1 MGLENKPTQ
10 CDKIIKFIKD
20 FGYIT
25 SWQAYQELG
34 VTQLGARIYQ
44 LKERGYKFTTT
55 RVTTKNRYGE
65 PTHFDEYR
73 LVDDSEVAS

>member
-10 CDKIIKFIKD
+10 CDKILKYIRD
-20 FGYIT
+20 FGSIT

-44 LKERGYKFTTT
+44 LKERGYKFNKT
-55 RVTTKNRYGE
+55 RVKTKNRYGE

-73 LVDDSEVAS
+73 LVDSEVAS

>member
-34 VTQLGARIYQ
+34 VTQLGARIFQ
-44 LKERGYKFTTT
+44 LKQRGYEFTKT
-55 RVTTKNRYGE
+55 RVKTKNRYGE

-73 LVDDSEVAS
+73 LVDSEVAS